1 MGITKGRKIRSG
13 INTLLRDDT
22 TEMVSSIK
30 KMVIKFFCRMGG
42 RGIRT
47 VDLLGW
53 TDDKIPSKIDGAVDG
68 FRLLDDGSKKI

>member
-13 INTLLRDDT
+13 INTLFRDDT

-30 KMVIKFFCRMGG
+30 KMVIKLFCRMGW

-47 VDLLGW
+47 VDLLVGQM
-53 TDDKIPSKIDGAVDG
+53 TKFLPKSMG
-68 FRLLDDGSKKI
+68 LLMDFVC